1 MARIFRIVN
10 RQSQI
15 GNHKMS
21 RVGKKPIELPKG
33 VDVTINGNAIT
44 VKGPKG
50 ELKRTVNDRIQ
61 VVKDGTV
68 LEVKRQSDEREDRAL
83 HGLTRALLANMVTG
97 VSTGF
102 TKVLEIGAESVGY
115 RAEMSGKNL
124 MLYLGYSHPID
135 FPPPAGINFT
145 ADSKTRTITVNGIDK
160 ELVGETAAQVRKLR
174 PPEPY
179 KGKGIRYQG
188 EVVRRKAG
196 KAGKTGKGGK

>member
-1 MARIFRIVN
+1 
-10 RQSQI
+10 
-15 GNHKMS
+15 MS

-33 VDVTINGNAIT
+33 VDVAINGSAVT

-50 ELKRTVNDRIQ
+50 ELKRTFSDRMK
-61 VVKDGTV
+61 VVKDGAV
-68 LEVKRQSDEREDRAL
+68 LEVKRAGEEREDRAL
-83 HGLTRALLANMVTG
+83 HGLTRALLANMVNG
-97 VSTGF
+97 VSTGYI
-102 TKVLEIGAESVGY
+102 KVLEIGAESVGY

-124 MLYLGYSHPID
+124 MLFLGYSHPIE
-135 FPPPAGINFT
+135 FPPPAGISFA
-145 ADSKTRTITVNGIDK
+145 ADSKTRTITISGIDK